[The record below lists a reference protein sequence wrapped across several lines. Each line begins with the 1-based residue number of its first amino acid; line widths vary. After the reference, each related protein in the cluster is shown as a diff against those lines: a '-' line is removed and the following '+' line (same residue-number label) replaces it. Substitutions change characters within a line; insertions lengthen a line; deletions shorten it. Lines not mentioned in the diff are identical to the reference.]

1 MEYTKIKK
9 IHVAV
14 AGTLSTLLP
23 MEEAEQLEV
32 LILSG
37 RLNAFHFVSVKSI
50 YLFRQN
56 LSISIFQ
63 TPNGVSG
70 IYRPWLNGIN

>member
-37 RLNAFHFVSVKSI
+37 RLNAKDVYDVLDGLCDFWVKH
-50 YLFRQN
+50 
-56 LSISIFQ
+56 
-63 TPNGVSG
+63 TWDTGV
-70 IYRPWLNGIN
+70 L

>member
-37 RLNAFHFVSVKSI
+37 YLNAFHFVSVKSI
-50 YLFRQN
+50 F
-56 LSISIFQ
+56 
-63 TPNGVSG
+63 
-70 IYRPWLNGIN
+70 